1 MKMTL
6 LVGRIL
12 YSMIFLMS
20 GVMHVVKFSDTVG
33 FAASKGVPMPGIGT
47 FVATLL
53 MLVGGLSVLLGY
65 KAKIGA
71 VLLVVFLVP
80 TSFMMHN
87 FWTISD
93 PMMMQMEMAAFMKN
107 MSMAGGALI
116 IAYFGSGPLSLDKG
130 K

>member
-1 MKMTL
+1 MKITL
-6 LVGRIL
+6 LAGRIL
-12 YSMIFLMS
+12 FSMIFLMS
-20 GVMHVVKFSDTVG
+20 GVMHFVKFSETVG

-53 MLVGGLSVLLGY
+53 MLAGGLSVLLGY

-80 TSFMMHN
+80 TSFMMHA
-87 FWTISD
+87 FWAASD
-93 PMMMQMEMAAFMKN
+93 PMMMQMEMASFMKN

-116 IAYFGSGPLSLDKG
+116 IAYFGSGPMSLDNG
-130 K
+130 